1 MRKIQLLVALLFMLV
16 SSYAQQEAQYT
27 QFMYNK
33 LTLNPAYAG
42 SAGQPCISCLHRS
55 QWIGF
60 EGAPSSQV
68 VNFHMPAFSKK
79 VGFGASLSHDKIGPT
94 HSYSTALMYAY
105 RIKLKK
111 GILNIGLRTSL
122 RFYQVNWTDLEATHG
137 GDTDIPTTNTSRL
150 LPNFG
155 TGIYYENEKFYA
167 GISTPNILNNDLSHD
182 YLISNS
188 DLGRSRRHLYLMSAY
203 LFKVSGNVK
212 FKPAVLV
219 KYVHNSP
226 VDADLNA
233 SFIFMDKLW
242 TGLSYRFGG
251 DAYNG
256 IGESVDL
263 LIQYQISP
271 SIRAGAAYDF
281 TLSKIRNHSSGTVE
295 LQLEYCI
302 QPKKEKPVS
311 NPRFF

>member
-1 MRKIQLLVALLFMLV
+1 MKKIPLMVGLLFMMLGA
-16 SSYAQQEAQYT
+16 YAQQEAQYT

-42 SAGQPCISCLHRS
+42 SAGQPCISCLHRT

-68 VNFHMPAFSKK
+68 VNFHMPAFADK
-79 VGFGASLSHDKIGPT
+79 VGIGASLSHDKIGPT
-94 HSYSTALMYAY
+94 HNYTAALMYAY
-105 RIKLKK
+105 RIKMKK
-111 GILNIGLRTSL
+111 GTLNIGVRGSL
-122 RFYQVNWTDLEATHG
+122 RSYQVNWSDLEATHG
-137 GDTDIPTTNTSRL
+137 GDSDIPTNNTSRL

-155 TGIYYENEKFYA
+155 VGVYYDRENFYV
-167 GISTPNILNNDLSHD
+167 GLSTPNILNNDLSYD
-182 YLISNS
+182 YLTNNT
-188 DLGRSRRHLYLMSAY
+188 DFGRVRRHFYLMSG
-203 LFKVSGNVK
+203 FIFNVSESVK

-219 KYVHNSP
+219 KYVQNSP
-226 VDADLNA
+226 IDADLNA
-233 SFIFMDKLW
+233 SFIFMNKLW

-251 DAYNG
+251 DANRG
-256 IGESVDL
+256 VGESVDL
-263 LIQYQISP
+263 LVQYQISP

-281 TLSKIRNHSSGTVE
+281 TLSKIKNHSAGSVE

-302 QPKKEKPVS
+302 QSKKDKKLT